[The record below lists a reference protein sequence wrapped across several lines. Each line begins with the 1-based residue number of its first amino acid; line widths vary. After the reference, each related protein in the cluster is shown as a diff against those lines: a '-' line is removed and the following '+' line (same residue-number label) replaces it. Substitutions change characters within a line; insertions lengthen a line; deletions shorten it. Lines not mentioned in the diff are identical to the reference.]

1 MAESPLHAPLA
12 PPTAGG
18 EPLSGSETLAESSVN
33 LVRTGARATEVLE
46 FERAVVAFFVD
57 AAQLLGIPK
66 SVAAIYGI
74 CFANAEPLGFGE
86 IHERLEISSGSISQ
100 GLKALR
106 EIGALRVVQ
115 SRQEKRDR
123 FEPDLELKKLI
134 RHYIDGRLEK
144 HLNTG
149 RLRLQAME
157 QLVPTDTGNEA
168 TILRPRLQSLC
179 EWHDKTRALLPLV
192 KGVLKLI

>member
-1 MAESPLHAPLA
+1 MAENPLHAPLG
-12 PPTAGG
+12 PPPAARGPESDG
-18 EPLSGSETLAESSVN
+18 AVAAEANVN
-33 LVRTGARATEVLE
+33 LVRAGVRAKEALE

-74 CFANAEPLGFGE
+74 CFANAEPLGFAE

-115 SRQEKRDR
+115 SRNEKRDR

-144 HLNTG
+144 QLNTG

-157 QLVPTDTGNEA
+157 QVVPRDSGMESG
-168 TILRPRLQSLC
+168 ILRPRLQSLC

-192 KGVLKLI
+192 KNVLKLI

>member
-1 MAESPLHAPLA
+1 MAQKPLHAPSVS
-12 PPTAGG
+12 PIAGR
-18 EPLSGSETLAESSVN
+18 EPLAGSTTTSESAVH
-33 LVRTGARATEVLE
+33 LVRAGARARETLE

-74 CFANAEPLGFGE
+74 CFANAEPLGFAE

-115 SRQEKRDR
+115 SPNEKRDR

-144 HLNTG
+144 QLNTG

-157 QLVPTDTGNEA
+157 QVVPRDSGEESR
-168 TILRPRLQSLC
+168 ILRPRLQSLS

-192 KGVLKLI
+192 KSVLKLI